1 MAVHRNDKL
10 SKALNGIVVDS
21 RFTAWIWL
29 YLKNKHRLDLGEFE
43 SYGMRDQIAN
53 LIIQNPPLKH
63 EIEQQKSSHLLPDKN
78 LEWITSD
85 ERQHRWVIDTLN
97 KTLGFEHAA
106 TPPNLTGRA
115 LVIALIDFW
124 KPILGQKTHEVR
136 EIESNWKKHKKA
148 DHIFQWFNTP
158 DEDQKC
164 ALAWEIMTNKFS
176 YLTVY
181 KPPFK
186 SHQELLIFFDQH
198 NLIEA
203 EKKLIV
209 DAIKKRWSQN
219 KYRAKM
225 TNKKQYNFIISDK
238 AISRLDKLAE
248 KYDLKRTQVLEILL
262 QMETEKG
269 IYIPEKLK
277 AFADL

>member
-1 MAVHRNDKL
+1 MAPNQNDKL
-10 SKALNGIVVDS
+10 SKTLNGIVADS
-21 RFTAWIWL
+21 RFTTWLWL
-29 YLKNKHRLDLGEFE
+29 YLKNKYRLDLGEFK
-43 SYGMRDQIAN
+43 SHGMRDQMAD
-53 LIIQNPPLKH
+53 LIIQSPPLKH
-63 EIEQQKSSHLLPDKN
+63 EIEKQKSSHLLPDQN
-78 LEWITSD
+78 LEWITND
-85 ERQHRWVIDTLN
+85 ERQHKWVIDTLN
-97 KTLGFEHAA
+97 KIPGFEHVAM
-106 TPPNLTGRA
+106 PPNLTGRA

-124 KPILGQKTHEVR
+124 SPILGQKAYEVR
-136 EIESNWKKHKKA
+136 GIELNWKKHKQA
-148 DHIFQWFNTP
+148 DRIFQWFNTL

-164 ALAWEIMTNKFS
+164 ALAWEIISNKFS
-176 YLTVY
+176 YLAVY
-181 KPPFK
+181 KSPFK
-186 SHQELLIFFDQH
+186 NHQELLIFFDQH

-225 TNKKQYNFIISDK
+225 TSKKQYNFILSDK

-262 QMETEKG
+262 QMEAEKG

-277 AFADL
+277 AFVDL